1 MAAIIFCMTFA
12 TLPLYAQWFPRNFGA
27 DSSFRVEYLLGS
39 QTLGKNDTSTTL
51 LSAPVTI
58 TSPST
63 GISSV
68 VQVPYP
74 NPIEQLRINLNHSQL
89 VLDGVVEITPRPAL
103 SARARGSV
111 SVFDSDKSFTIES
124 GPHPFPVLIPNST
137 PATYYNGWSGFSS
150 TIKPKFW
157 LLEVAGLYNLSY
169 EDVFRYSFVAGYRQ
183 ESWSYLTSNDQGGN
197 SYLND
202 DFTSQIP
209 FIGLQTLMLYPAWKA
224 RFEVLGSPFMT
235 KKISHTA
242 RNQGYYMELDGNMT
256 QGGLLEFQVEGNRNV
271 APNAWMGV
279 YTQYTYEQLKG
290 GLTGKSVDGFGNA
303 NYAGISYDFY
313 TLRSIWILGLNCNI
327 SF

>member
-1 MAAIIFCMTFA
+1 MAIILCVTCA

-39 QTLGKNDTSTTL
+39 QTLGGDNNMPLINNRSYPNPNPPPTN
-51 LSAPVTI
+51 V
-58 TSPST
+58 
-63 GISSV
+63 SV
-68 VQVPYP
+68 SFP
-74 NPIEQLRINLNHSQL
+74 NPIEQLKVNFNNSLF
-89 VLDGVVEITPRPAL
+89 VLDGVVELTPVPAL
-103 SARARGSV
+103 SARVRGSV
-111 SVFDSDKSFTIES
+111 SVFNPDKSMTLVK
-124 GPHPFPVLIPNST
+124 GPVPNVVT
-137 PATYYNGWSGFSS
+137 NDPNAPAISWNELSS

-209 FIGLQTLMLYPAWKA
+209 FIGLQTLMLYPSWKA

-242 RNQGYYMELDGNMT
+242 RNQGYYMQLDGNMT
-256 QGGLLEFQVEGNRNV
+256 QGGFLEFQVEGNRNV

-303 NYAGISYDFY
+303 NYAPISYDFY